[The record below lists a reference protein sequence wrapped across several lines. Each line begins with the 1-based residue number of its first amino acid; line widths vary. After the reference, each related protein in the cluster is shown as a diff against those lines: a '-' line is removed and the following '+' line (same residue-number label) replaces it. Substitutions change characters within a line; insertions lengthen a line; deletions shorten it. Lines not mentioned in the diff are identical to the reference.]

1 MHDPAHGGATLMAFD
16 FGEKRIGIAI
26 GNLITGGARPL
37 TVVENARR
45 DARFAAIAALIKE
58 WGPDRLIVGLPVY
71 PDGAAHPFA
80 DRCRRFANQ
89 LHGRFGLPVS
99 LEDERYTSALAPKPD
114 IMIDAQ
120 AAAVLLQGVLD
131 TLLAHGAVSSN

>member
-16 FGEKRIGIAI
+16 FGEKRIGVAI

-37 TVVENARR
+37 AVVENARR